1 MSKKSLQF
9 HIKSDD
15 YLGTLATIIDLQVQR
30 LRPETEGVNIFEFLK
45 ILEETNEVLEEK
57 VKELMYL
64 QKNYRL
70 VKRH

>member
-15 YLGTLATIIDLQVQR
+15 YFGTLATIIDLQVQR

-45 ILEETNEVLEEK
+45 ILEEANEVLEEK

>member
-1 MSKKSLQF
+1 
-9 HIKSDD
+9 
-15 YLGTLATIIDLQVQR
+15 LQVQR